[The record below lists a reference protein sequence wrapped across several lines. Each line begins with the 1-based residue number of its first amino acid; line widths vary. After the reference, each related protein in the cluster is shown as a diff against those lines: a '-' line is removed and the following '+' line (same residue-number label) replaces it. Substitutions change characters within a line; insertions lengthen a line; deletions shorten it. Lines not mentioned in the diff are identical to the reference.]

1 MLKNPKSCAYLVLS
15 TSNLEP
21 SEINDTLKIHPDFFG
36 TVDENGTTKTI
47 WQLNSNLSPEE
58 ELESHVVALLKKIA
72 PVRNEFKELNE
83 KHIATLYCSIEY
95 SDESKKAL
103 QLSSRSLTLIG
114 NLGVNIEVTQ
124 WDNHKLSGAGI
135 SII

>member
-1 MLKNPKSCAYLVLS
+1 MLKNPKSSAYLIL
-15 TSNLEP
+15 TGPDLDID
-21 SEINDTLKIHPDFFG
+21 EISKILKLQPDFQNS
-36 TVDENGTTKTI
+36 DADNGKPI
-47 WQLNSNLSPEE
+47 WQLNSPLSPEE
-58 ELESHVVALLKKIA
+58 DLESHVVALLKKIA

-83 KHIATLYCSIEY
+83 NHIATLYCSIEY

-114 NLGVNIEVTQ
+114 NLGVNVEVTQ

>member
-1 MLKNPKSCAYLVLS
+1 MTGVQTCALPIS
-15 TSNLEP
+15 TS
-21 SEINDTLKIHPDFFG
+21 
-36 TVDENGTTKTI
+36 ENGSSKTI
-47 WQLNSNLSPEE
+47 WQINSHLPPEDD
-58 ELESHVVALLKKIA
+58 LESHVVALLKKLA

-103 QLSSRSLTLIG
+103 HLSSRSLTLIG
-114 NLGVNIEVTQ
+114 NLGVNVEVAQ